1 MRIIERFIEGKASDP
16 ALCEDGIAVLGGGV
30 AVVDGVTAKTQAL
43 SVGVSGGKLACE
55 AILQALPGCIGLADP
70 FSMLCNL
77 NEALRGEAE
86 DEARLSSDSESEA
99 AGGEASADAKASVMV
114 YQAEHSRIVGYGD
127 CQCMINGL
135 LRRRQNVFDELHAL
149 ERRRVIEAAL
159 EAGQTI
165 ENIQRND
172 VGREAIREGLIGQ
185 SRYENDAD
193 SPCGFPVLNGRPLE
207 VSMMD
212 VYEVHPGDEV
222 VLASDGYPALA
233 PTLAESERLLQEILQ
248 RDPLMIVPPHASTK
262 GVYPPNASYDD
273 RCYVRF
279 VV

>member
-16 ALCEDGIAVLGGGV
+16 TLCEDGVAVLGGGV
-30 AVVDGVTAKTQAL
+30 AVVDGATAKTRAL
-43 SVGVSGGKLACE
+43 SMGLSGGKLACE
-55 AILQALPGCIGLADP
+55 AIMRALPHCIGFADP
-70 FSMLCNL
+70 FSMLCAL
-77 NEALRGEAE
+77 NEALRSEAE
-86 DEARLSSDSESEA
+86 GEARLPSGSEPEA
-99 AGGEASADAKASVMV
+99 AGGGASAGVKASVMV
-114 YQAEHSRIVGYGD
+114 YQAEYGRIVGYGD

-165 ENIQRND
+165 EDIQRND

-193 SPCGFPVLNGRPLE
+193 SPCGFPVLNGRLLAA
-207 VSMMD
+207 SMMD

-222 VLASDGYPALA
+222 VLASDGYPVLA

-248 RDPLMIVPPHASTK
+248 CDPLMIAPPHASTK
-262 GVYPPNASYDD
+262 GIYPPNVSYDD